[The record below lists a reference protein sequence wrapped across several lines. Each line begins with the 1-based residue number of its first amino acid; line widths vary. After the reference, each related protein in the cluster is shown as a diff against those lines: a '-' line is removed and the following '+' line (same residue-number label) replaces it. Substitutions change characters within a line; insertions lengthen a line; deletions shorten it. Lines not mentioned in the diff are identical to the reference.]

1 MGMTFN
7 GKPFDPK
14 DFTESLMKSL
24 MEKAAEQIRDKVCA
38 IRHPETGEFPTVV
51 FSGSTLD
58 NMSYKIEGSPELLAL
73 VHERL
78 NLTTVDN
85 SAPEAKTPYVVT
97 SPPIAFLSYAWE
109 DRELAGQIAHLLQGL
124 GVETW
129 WAEWCLKAGDSLRQ
143 KIDEGLG
150 TCTHFIVLLTPNSLT
165 KPWVN
170 QEMDAGLM
178 LKLQSKVIFIP
189 LRHQLEVKELP
200 PLLQGMLSPVV
211 TDPDKDVAQLV
222 NDIYGVTKKPV
233 LGQAPTVATEIKTS
247 TDSGFS
253 PAANAVAK
261 VFVVRT
267 KCARKFDPWLEIND
281 LVAATGLSDEDVQD
295 AVHELHGMVHADHYG
310 RVHPEAELFVTFDRF
325 SMPWDPREDAL
336 KLAVDMQNSADFPE
350 DPNAIAEIYGWE
362 ARRLNPAMAYLIN
375 RKLVKERSHLCM
387 GDWLAAS
394 IERTPATR
402 RFVKSRS

>member
-24 MEKAAEQIRDKVCA
+24 MEKAAEQIREKVCA

-51 FSGSTLD
+51 FSGTSLE

-78 NLTTVDN
+78 DLTTVDT
-85 SAPEAKTPYVVT
+85 SAPKAKIPYVVS
-97 SPPIAFLSYAWE
+97 SPPIAFMSYAWE
-109 DRELAGQIAHLLQGL
+109 DRELAGQIAHLLQGR

-178 LKLQSKVIFIP
+178 LKLQSKVTFIP

-211 TDPDKDVAQLV
+211 TDSDKDVAQLV

-233 LGQAPTVATEIKTS
+233 LARHLRLWQKSKPPPILGFRPQPTLSPKCLLRELSTRGNLIRGLKSMTSWLQLGSQTKMSKMPCMSCTEWCMPITM
-247 TDSGFS
+247 
-253 PAANAVAK
+253 AK
-261 VFVVRT
+261 F
-267 KCARKFDPWLEIND
+267 
-281 LVAATGLSDEDVQD
+281 
-295 AVHELHGMVHADHYG
+295 
-310 RVHPEAELFVTFDRF
+310 
-325 SMPWDPREDAL
+325 
-336 KLAVDMQNSADFPE
+336 
-350 DPNAIAEIYGWE
+350 
-362 ARRLNPAMAYLIN
+362 
-375 RKLVKERSHLCM
+375 
-387 GDWLAAS
+387 
-394 IERTPATR
+394 TR
-402 RFVKSRS
+402 RPSYS